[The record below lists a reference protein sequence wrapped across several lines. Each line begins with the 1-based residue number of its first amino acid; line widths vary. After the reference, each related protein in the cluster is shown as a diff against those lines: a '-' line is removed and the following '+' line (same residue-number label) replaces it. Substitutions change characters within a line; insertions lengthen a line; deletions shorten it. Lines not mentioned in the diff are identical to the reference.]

1 VNSGKF
7 RHLLQHIY
15 RARGIA
21 RRYFITNG
29 FDGALTML
37 GLLAG
42 FYTSNTVP
50 LSVAVSACLGA
61 AIALFMS
68 GISSAYL
75 SESAERK
82 KELQELEQ
90 AVLMNLED
98 SDFGHASRYVPVV
111 VALVNGLSP
120 LLLSLIIISPLWLAQ
135 HGFPLHF
142 SPFII
147 AIILALAVIFLLG
160 IFLGRVSR
168 TFWLWSGLRSLAV
181 ALVTLM
187 IILLFNSGR

>member
-1 VNSGKF
+1 MNGGQL
-7 RHLLQHIY
+7 RHLLLHVY

-42 FYTSNTVP
+42 FYTSGAES
-50 LSVAVSACLGA
+50 LSVAVTACMGA

-68 GISSAYL
+68 GVSSAYL

-90 AVLMNLED
+90 AVLTNLED
-98 SDFGHASRYVPVV
+98 SDYGQASRYVPVM

-120 LLLSLIIISPLWLAQ
+120 LLLSLVIISPLYLARY
-135 HGFPLHF
+135 GVFLNI
-142 SPFII
+142 SPFAVAI
-147 AIILALAVIFLLG
+147 ALALAVIFLLG

-181 ALVTLM
+181 ALLTLV
-187 IILLFNSGR
+187 IILFFNTGR

>member
-1 VNSGKF
+1 MNSH
-7 RHLLQHIY
+7 HLLLHIY

-21 RRYFITNG
+21 RRYFVTNG

-42 FYTSNTVP
+42 FYASGTVP
-50 LSVAVSACLGA
+50 LSAAISGCLGA
-61 AIALFMS
+61 SIALFMS
-68 GISSAYL
+68 GFSSAYL

-90 AVLMNLED
+90 AVLRDLED
-98 SDFGHASRYVPVV
+98 SDHGQASRYIPVI

-120 LLLSLIIISPLWLAQ
+120 LLLSLLIISPLWFAQ
-135 HGFPLHF
+135 QGFFPDV
-142 SPFII
+142 SPFIV

-168 TFWLWSGLRSLAV
+168 TYWLWSGLRSLAV
-181 ALVTLM
+181 ALLTLM
-187 IILLFNSGR
+187 IIVFFSRGQ